1 MPARPVKIRSSALA
15 GLLALLV
22 LHGGPAAV
30 SGSPTFAEVAPP
42 RAPSVVDGGGT
53 AAAEPAYAGIVTD
66 AARYLDLDPA
76 LIHAVITAESA
87 YRPDAVSDRG
97 AVGLMQLI
105 PESGARDAYRYLYGA
120 DGIPVAEGLHRPDVN
135 IWLGSAYLRMLMD
148 QHLAAIPEPART
160 PLALAAYNWGI
171 GNLQVAL
178 GARIPQSLGEAMAVI
193 ERRCPEDTARYVALV
208 LSERARL
215 SAFRSRG

>member
-1 MPARPVKIRSSALA
+1 MPAGPAKLRSSALA

-22 LHGGPAAV
+22 LRGGPAAMP
-30 SGSPTFAEVAPP
+30 GSRAVDEPAPPTSVADRNGRVAPD
-42 RAPSVVDGGGT
+42 ST
-53 AAAEPAYAGIVTD
+53 YARIVTD

-97 AVGLMQLI
+97 AIGLMQLI

-120 DGIPVAEGLHRPDVN
+120 DGIPVADGLRRPDVN
-135 IWLGSAYLRMLMD
+135 IWLGSAYLKILMD
-148 QHLAAIPEPART
+148 QHLSTIPEPART

-178 GARIPQSLGEAMAVI
+178 GAQTPQSLDEAMAVI
-193 ERRCPEDTARYVALV
+193 ERRCPEVTARYVSLV

-215 SAFRSRG
+215 TSFASRG